1 MAFKDR
7 NYSRLSLYIMLAGW
21 AGAVIYLFFMFDVD
35 EGGQIIQ
42 HFLSTESSGVRFRAL
57 IFFTPLITT
66 IIAYLI
72 HERDKF
78 LRRTVD
84 AKEELQSYNERLSA
98 LRSIDMAI
106 SSSIDLQATLRIFID
121 KVVTQLKADA
131 ASVLLYSPDT
141 LLLVYSA
148 GSGFRSDRI
157 NRVRLKLG
165 EGLAGEAAL
174 RREEVI
180 VPDISDASGVVSGSA
195 MEKFIKSF
203 LYNEEGFLSYIGKPL
218 MAQGRVK
225 GILEVFNRKTFN
237 PTREWLEF
245 LDAFTGQAALAI
257 EKAALFS
264 DLQMSNIELVNAYNT
279 TIEGWARALDYRDKE
294 TEGHSRRVTD
304 MTVQVAR
311 VMGINDEELVHV
323 RRGALLHDIGKM
335 GIPDRILLKP
345 GPLDDEEYAN
355 MKRHPDIS
363 YNLLYPI
370 AFLRPAVDIPY
381 CHHEKW
387 DGTGYPHGLKGE
399 DIPLPARI
407 FSVVDVWDALRSDR
421 PYREGWTKEKT
432 VEHIRSLSGA
442 DFDPNVVEIFIREI
456 AGREDEDSLSQE

>member
-1 MAFKDR
+1 MVLKKR
-7 NYSRLSLYIMLAGW
+7 NYSRLSLYIMSAGW
-21 AGAVIYLFFMFDVD
+21 AGAAIYLFFMFDFD
-35 EGGQIIQ
+35 ESGKILK

-57 IFFTPLITT
+57 VFFTPLITT
-66 IIAYLI
+66 IIAYLV

-78 LRRTVD
+78 LRRTL
-84 AKEELQSYNERLSA
+84 ASKEELQSYNERLSA

-121 KVVTQLKADA
+121 KVVSQLKADA
-131 ASVLLYSPDT
+131 ASVLLFSPDT

-148 GSGFRSDRI
+148 GSGFRTDGI
-157 NRVRLKLG
+157 NKVRLKLG

-174 RREEVI
+174 KREEVI
-180 VPDISDASGVVSGSA
+180 VSDISDASGRGSGLA
-195 MEKFIKSF
+195 VEKFIKSF
-203 LYNEEGFLSYIGKPL
+203 LYGEEGFRSYIGKPL
-218 MAQGRVK
+218 IAQGRVK
-225 GILEVFNRKTFN
+225 GVLEVFNRNTFN
-237 PTREWLEF
+237 PPREWLEF
-245 LDAFTGQAALAI
+245 LDAFTGQAAIAI
-257 EKAALFS
+257 EKASLFT

-294 TEGHSRRVTD
+294 TEGHSRRVTE
-304 MTVQVAR
+304 MTVQIAQI
-311 VMGINDEELVHV
+311 MGISDEELVHV

-345 GPLDDEEYAN
+345 GPLDDEEYEI

-370 AFLRPAVDIPY
+370 AFLRACVDIPY
-381 CHHEKW
+381 YHHEKW
-387 DGTGYPHGLKGE
+387 DGTGYPRGLKGE

-421 PYREGWTKEKT
+421 PYRKGWTKEKT
-432 VEHIRSLSGA
+432 VEHIHSLSGT
-442 DFDPNVVEIFIREI
+442 DFDPNVVDIFIREI
-456 AGREDEDSLSQE
+456 AGREDETSLPQK